1 MKRRRLISIL
11 TVIFVFLGLL
21 LVRVALWVP
30 ETFGDIPFEQ
40 VVFHLLVPLVGT
52 DTSFVDSFIQ
62 ECLPLPSIVSGL
74 FLILCILKDW
84 QVGKDIKNGEF
95 KHKTYNTLI
104 IITTVA
110 CLFIFGFGVTD
121 CIYAVGIDQYWYNIV
136 HPSKIYEED
145 YVDPASVQYTFP
157 EQKRN
162 LVYIFMESME
172 TTYEDYE
179 NGGAFEESLIPELNL
194 LANQNLTFSYG
205 NKDNNGFYVPS
216 MSGWTAAAMV
226 GQTSGVPLNI
236 PIDANGYVSEDN
248 FLPGTY
254 SIGQILEAN
263 GYQNE
268 LLIGSDGGF
277 GGRKFYFKQ
286 HGNFNIVD
294 YYTAIKN
301 GWIDKDYRA
310 WWGYEDLKLFE
321 FAKTELTR
329 LASVG
334 QPFNF
339 NMLTADTHFVGG
351 YPCSE
356 CEDLYGDQYSNVI
369 RCSSKHVTEL
379 VQWIQEQPWY
389 ENTTIVLA
397 GDHKCMDSDWFKNI
411 EARGYTRKCYYAI
424 VNPAIQPETQKSRKI
439 TTYDLFPTT
448 LASLGV
454 TFNNDRLGLGTNLY
468 TQTPTLIEKL
478 GYKKLDKELTR
489 HSNYYDKYILYGK
502 GKR

>member
-40 VVFHLLVPLVGT
+40 VIFHLLVPLVGT

-95 KHKTYNTLI
+95 KHRTYNTLI
-104 IITTVA
+104 IITTVS

-136 HPSKIYEED
+136 HPSKIYEEY

-236 PIDANGYVSEDN
+236 PIDANGYVSEDS

-339 NMLTADTHFVGG
+339 NMLTAIH
-351 YPCSE
+351 
-356 CEDLYGDQYSNVI
+356 
-369 RCSSKHVTEL
+369 
-379 VQWIQEQPWY
+379 
-389 ENTTIVLA
+389 
-397 GDHKCMDSDWFKNI
+397 
-411 EARGYTRKCYYAI
+411 
-424 VNPAIQPETQKSRKI
+424 
-439 TTYDLFPTT
+439 
-448 LASLGV
+448 
-454 TFNNDRLGLGTNLY
+454 
-468 TQTPTLIEKL
+468 
-478 GYKKLDKELTR
+478 
-489 HSNYYDKYILYGK
+489 IL
-502 GKR
+502 